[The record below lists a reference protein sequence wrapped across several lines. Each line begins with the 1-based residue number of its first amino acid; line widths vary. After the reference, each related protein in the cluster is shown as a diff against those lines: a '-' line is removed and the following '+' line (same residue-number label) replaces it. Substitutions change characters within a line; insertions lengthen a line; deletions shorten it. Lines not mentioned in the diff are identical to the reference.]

1 MTVESYNLDFIAKII
16 MLMCIFSF
24 FQIIWHL
31 DIRELNKQL
40 KRKKDQ
46 KSYPVLGT
54 EAGILNA
61 GSISSIATLINR
73 YMIIKIV
80 VQNINSK

>member
-16 MLMCIFSF
+16 MLMCIF
-24 FQIIWHL
+24 